1 MNVVHGTIFQN
12 LILFNCI
19 TQRNM
24 LGAPMNLWLM
34 SYFPWHLLDH
44 FGLKTNWLMLFYELL
59 HVDWKNNNFDKT
71 EDHNYICK
79 KTLLCFIYQL
89 TTLIIPSGQVD
100 GFIHLIINKINSWP
114 EKCQESPQRYGR
126 WITVKYCMK

>member
-1 MNVVHGTIFQN
+1 
-12 LILFNCI
+12 
-19 TQRNM
+19 M

-71 EDHNYICK
+71 VDHNYKFCK

-89 TTLIIPSGQVD
+89 TTLIIPSGQFD
-100 GFIHLIINKINSWP
+100 GFII
-114 EKCQESPQRYGR
+114 
-126 WITVKYCMK
+126 